1 MAYNK
6 SEKFLNN
13 IEKVKS
19 DHIPTGINQIYWNEF
34 ATNSGKKESSLLQ
47 YKSAVNRFTTYI
59 DKDSLEVSVSDITNY
74 LETVKEG
81 KTRENAERYIK
92 SFLTYTITNNIEKA
106 VNITSADTILSL
118 VPTEYKNL
126 IKILMMK

>member
-106 VNITSADTILSL
+106 VKITSADTILSL

>member
-19 DHIPTGINQIYWNEF
+19 DHTPTGINQIYWNEF

-59 DKDSLEVSVSDITNY
+59 EKDSLEVSISDITNY